1 LLTDDDVRRLLSL
14 SSGKNLPCIV
24 RGDALQD
31 RFLPVSQQ
39 GQLFGSLPAIGVGG
53 ITQVVRLTQDAMDN
67 EFEESDDEQEED
79 EGANVYCSMHADLK
93 ELSSVVQGQPDL
105 TVELLRD
112 WKEFKERH
120 LRSAYARQGQ
130 RQSNKSSRFVSSN
143 GISVE
148 LQHRIKSHRCGQH
161 STG

>member
-1 LLTDDDVRRLLSL
+1 MAWIRKALRRAVPNGPLLTDDDVRRLLSL

-79 EGANVYCSMHADLK
+79 EGANVYCSMHA
-93 ELSSVVQGQPDL
+93 
-105 TVELLRD
+105 
-112 WKEFKERH
+112 
-120 LRSAYARQGQ
+120 YARQGQ